1 MAMFICAYSTFTLK
15 FAGHSAC
22 QITDIHSN
30 QLINSSTHQLINSLP
45 INSSSHQPILQL
57 YSYIAL

>member
-1 MAMFICAYSTFTLK
+1 MSRILHLSPK
-15 FAGHSAC
+15 FAGPSAC
-22 QITDIHSN
+22 QIIDITSN

-57 YSYIAL
+57 YSHIAI